1 MKNLLLFTALL
12 AVVIL
17 SNTSAPSVTNAASV
31 KEKAV
36 VKFDGKVT
44 LMDIPLKGEYLF
56 VHDDA
61 AMVRGE
67 ACTYVYKGV
76 EEKQEN
82 LIVYF
87 HCTPRVRAM
96 AGHFIV
102 RTLEVAPGRYEVR
115 EFQFAGSPEGHLVPV
130 SQYAEHVPIAPMP

>member
-1 MKNLLLFTALL
+1 MKTILLVAALL
-12 AVVIL
+12 SIAIL
-17 SNTSAPSVTNAASV
+17 SNSSIPPTTSAASV

-36 VKFDGKVT
+36 ARFDGNVT

-61 AMVRGE
+61 AMARGE
-67 ACTYVYKGV
+67 ACTYVYKGAQ
-76 EEKQEN
+76 EKPEN

-87 HCTPRVRAM
+87 HCTPRIRAI
-96 AGHFIV
+96 AEHFIV
-102 RTLEVAPGRYEVR
+102 RSLEVAPRHFEVR

-130 SQYAEHVPIAPMP
+130 SLHAEHVTLTTPN